1 MGRVLTNQVSLAYAI
16 EQTLGVLPG
25 SPTWKRVEPNDIS
38 TFGATI
44 TKVARDPIS
53 PDRQRRK
60 GTTTDLDSAVEY
72 EADTTQ
78 DSVKDFIE
86 GFMFASARY
95 PFAGGAQQPPVQS
108 GAAFQ
113 NLSAVAATPGYA
125 HDALAS
131 GFPYDVGT
139 LVFARGFSNDVANN
153 ASGALQEVDAAGS
166 TTSTPI
172 VGGAQVNETPGNQAN
187 AQLEIGGRR
196 GAISDITWTQATLT
210 IGSTVLDF
218 TTLGLNLG
226 QLLHLG
232 GLTSANQFAGG
243 VLFGRIRS
251 ISANAIVLDKV
262 TGTLTADDT
271 GAGLRIDILFGCWIR
286 NVPVD
291 DPDFLERSY
300 QFELGLPNLQVP
312 GPGDEFQYSLGNQAN
327 LLTVAA
333 PLTDKSTLTPAF
345 VGLDTPNPTTT
356 RAAGAATPVLPVE
369 TVAYNTSS
377 NIGRLRIQEED
388 GTEITQC
395 FTDLTMTLNNQIT
408 PQKCLGTLG
417 AVFLNNGN
425 LLVDFDATVL
435 LTDSRLQSA
444 VRDNRTMSFDLL
456 LQNDDGGV
464 NLDIP
469 SLTLGDGALELP
481 RNESVTISEA
491 GEAFGDPSL
500 GYTASWSLFPALP

>member
-16 EQTLGVLPG
+16 EASLGVLPG
-25 SPTWKRVEPNDIS
+25 SPTWKRTEPNDIT

-78 DSVKDFIE
+78 DSIKDFIE

-95 PFAGGAQQPPVQS
+95 PHNGGTQQPPIQS

-113 NLSAVAATPGYA
+113 NLAADGTGYT

-131 GFPYDVGT
+131 GSAYDTGA
-139 LVFARGFSNDVANN
+139 LVFARGFVNAANN
-153 ASGALQEVDAAGS
+153 GLFEVAGGS
-166 TTSTPI
+166 TTTDTNI
-172 VGGAQVNETPGNQAN
+172 VGATQVAETPGNQAN

-196 GAISDITWTQATLT
+196 GAVGDITWTQATLT

-218 TTLGLNLG
+218 TTLGLNVG

-243 VLFGRIRS
+243 VLFGRVRS
-251 ISANAIVLDKV
+251 VATNAIVLDKV
-262 TGTLTADDT
+262 TGTLTSDDT

-286 NVPVD
+286 NVPVG
-291 DPDFLERSY
+291 DPDFLERSF
-300 QFELGLPNLQVP
+300 QFELALPNLEVP
-312 GPGDEFQYSLGNQAN
+312 GPGDEYQYALGNQAN

-345 VGLDTPNPTTT
+345 VGLDTQNPTTT
-356 RAAGAATPVLPVE
+356 RASGAATPVLPVE

-377 NIGRLRIQEED
+377 NIGRLRIQETD

-395 FTDLTMTLNNQIT
+395 FTDLTITLNNQIT

-425 LLVDFDATVL
+425 LLVDFEATVL

-491 GEAFGDPSL
+491 GEAFGDPSF

>member
-1 MGRVLTNQVSLAYAI
+1 MGRVLTNQVSLAYSI
-16 EQTLGVLPG
+16 ELSLGVLEA

-60 GTTTDLDSAVEY
+60 GTTTDLDSSVEY
-72 EADTTQ
+72 EADTTL
-78 DSVKDFIE
+78 DSMRDFIE

-95 PFAGGAQQPPVQS
+95 PTAGGAGQVPPIQS
-108 GAAFQ
+108 GAAFA
-113 NLSAVAATPGYA
+113 NLAAVAATPGYS
-125 HDALAS
+125 HDAIAQAM
-131 GFPYDVGT
+131 GAGT
-139 LVFARGFSNDVANN
+139 LVLARGFADDANNN
-153 ASGALQEVDAAGS
+153 ASGSLQEVDAAGS

-172 VGGAQVNETPGNQAN
+172 VGGAQVDETPGNQAN
-187 AQLEIGGRR
+187 AQLEVGGVR
-196 GAISDITWTQATLT
+196 GAIADITWTQATLT

-218 TTLGLNLG
+218 TTLGLNVG

-232 GLTSANQFAGG
+232 GLLSANQFAGG
-243 VLFGRIRS
+243 VLFGRVRS
-251 ISANAIVLDKV
+251 IAANAIVIDKP
-262 TGTLTADDT
+262 TGTLIADDA
-271 GAGLRIDILFGCWIR
+271 GAGLRIDILFGCFIR
-286 NVPVD
+286 NVPVG

-312 GPGDEFQYSLGNQAN
+312 GPGDEFQYSIGNQAN

-345 VGLDTPNPTTT
+345 VGLDTPNPVTI
-356 RAAGAATPVLPVE
+356 RKAGGATPVLPVE

-444 VRDNRTMSFDLL
+444 VRDNRTMTFDLL

-464 NLDIP
+464 GLDIP
-469 SLTLGDGALELP
+469 ALTLGDGALALP
-481 RNESVTISEA
+481 RNESVTISEP

-500 GYTASWSLFPALP
+500 GYSASWSLFPALP

>member
-1 MGRVLTNQVSLAYAI
+1 MGRILTNQVSLAYSI
-16 EQTLGVLPG
+16 ELSLGVLEA

-60 GTTTDLDSAVEY
+60 GTTTDLDSSVEY

-78 DSVKDFIE
+78 DSIKDFLE

-95 PFAGGAQQPPVQS
+95 PEVAAAQQPPLQS
-108 GAAFQ
+108 GAAFE
-113 NLSAVAATPGYA
+113 NLAAATAAYT
-125 HDALAS
+125 HDAIAAAY
-131 GFPYDVGT
+131 PERT
-139 LVFARGFSNDVANN
+139 LVFSRGFLAALNNGLVEVA
-153 ASGALQEVDAAGS
+153 AAG
-166 TTSTPI
+166 TTTNTPI
-172 VGGAQVNETPGNQAN
+172 LAGTQTAETPGNQAN
-187 AQLEIGGRR
+187 AQLEIGGVR
-196 GAISDITWTQATLT
+196 GTSGDITWTQATLT
-210 IGSTVLDF
+210 IGSTTLDL

-232 GLTSANQFAGG
+232 GLVSANQFNGG
-243 VLFGRIRS
+243 VLFGRVRS
-251 ISANAIVLDKV
+251 VSATAIVLDKV
-262 TGTLTADDT
+262 TGTLIADDT
-271 GAGLRIDILFGCWIR
+271 GAGKQIDILFGAFIR
-286 NVPVD
+286 NVPVGD
-291 DPDFLERSY
+291 ADFLERSY
-300 QFELGLPNLQVP
+300 QFELGQPNLQVP
-312 GPGDEFQYSLGNQAN
+312 GPGDEFQYSEGNQAN
-327 LLTVAA
+327 LLTVSA

-345 VGLDTPNPTTT
+345 VGLDTPNPVTV
-356 RAAGAATPVLPVE
+356 RKSGAATPVLPVE

-388 GTEITQC
+388 GTTITVC
-395 FTDLTMTLNNQIT
+395 FTDLTMTLNNQVT

-425 LLVDFDATVL
+425 LLVDFEATVL

-444 VRDNRTMSFDLL
+444 VRDNRTMTFDLL

-469 SLTLGDGALELP
+469 SMTLGDGSLELP
-481 RNESVTISEA
+481 RNESVTITEA
-491 GEAFGDPSL
+491 AEAFGDPSL
-500 GYTASWSLFPALP
+500 GYTAAWSLFPALP